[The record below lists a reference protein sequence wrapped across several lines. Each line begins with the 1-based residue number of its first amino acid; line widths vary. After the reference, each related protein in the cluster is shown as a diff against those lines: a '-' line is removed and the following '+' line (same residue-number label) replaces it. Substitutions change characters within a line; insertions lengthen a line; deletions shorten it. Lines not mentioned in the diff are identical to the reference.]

1 MRRCFPILAVG
12 VLTVSLG
19 VASARADGTGTTTTT
34 TTATTTEAT
43 TTAAA
48 PSYGPLSVSTLPA
61 GCVGAGAAAI
71 VPPSHAVVALGTP
84 ASNLGPSGY
93 PSSASLVAFGSSTVS
108 GSACPSEVS
117 LASVSLF
124 GGAVTATNVAATDGR
139 GSVSGLEIDGT
150 PVSLTVGQ
158 TVGVEGWGRLT
169 LGTTVG
175 RLRALLAIYLLEAHD
190 GLLAG
195 TTVAV
200 AFAAAPQPVVTP
212 KAEHHSSSSSRSTH
226 TTSAS
231 SQRQGNQDSTKTQ
244 SGDRSRASA
253 PDFPATANPFL
264 AGGELASVAR
274 RNPIVSI
281 ASRYLG
287 VAYLW
292 GGASPKTGFDCSGL
306 VKYVFAQL
314 GVTLP
319 HFAAAQYYSPYAVW
333 VSPSRLKPG
342 DLVFFTGSDG
352 TRKAPGH
359 VGIYVGDGYLIDAP
373 HTGAFVQ
380 VDRLDER
387 WFAEKYV
394 GAKRIVSR
402 YVHTRHLLH
411 TTKPAALQAVFH
423 PRFPSP
429 IAIEP
434 VSNSLGAAA
443 AGPAAIPA
451 WTRSYWIWVGSLA
464 GGLLVLAL
472 LAARMLDRGA
482 MRAAELFSRR

>member
-1 MRRCFPILAVG
+1 
-12 VLTVSLG
+12 
-19 VASARADGTGTTTTT
+19 
-34 TTATTTEAT
+34 
-43 TTAAA
+43 
-48 PSYGPLSVSTLPA
+48 
-61 GCVGAGAAAI
+61 
-71 VPPSHAVVALGTP
+71 VVALGTP

-93 PSSASLVAFGSSTVS
+93 PSSASVVAFGSSTAS
-108 GSACPSEVS
+108 GSGCRSEVS

-124 GGAVTATNVAATDGR
+124 GGAVTAASVTAANGR
-139 GSVSGLEIDGT
+139 GTVSGLEIDGT

-175 RLRALLAIYLLEAHD
+175 RLRTLLALNLLEAHD

-200 AFAAAPQPVVTP
+200 AFAAGAQPVVAP
-212 KAEHHSSSSSRSTH
+212 KVVHHPSSSGGSAQ

-231 SQRQGNQDSTKTQ
+231 SQDTTSRRSTKKH
-244 SGDRSRASA
+244 GAAGLRASV

-264 AGGELASVAR
+264 PGGRLAEVAR
-274 RNPIVSI
+274 HNPIVSI

-306 VKYVFAQL
+306 VTYVFAQL

-333 VSPSRLKPG
+333 VRPSRLKPG

-380 VDRLDER
+380 IDRLDER

-402 YVHTRHLLH
+402 YVDARHLLH
-411 TTKPAALQAVFH
+411 ATKPATFHAVFH

-434 VSNSLGAAA
+434 VSSSLGAAA
-443 AGPAAIPA
+443 VPDR
-451 WTRSYWIWVGSLA
+451 TRTYWIWAGSIL

-472 LAARMLDRGA
+472 VATPLARTRGDV
-482 MRAAELFSRR
+482 RPRLRFRR